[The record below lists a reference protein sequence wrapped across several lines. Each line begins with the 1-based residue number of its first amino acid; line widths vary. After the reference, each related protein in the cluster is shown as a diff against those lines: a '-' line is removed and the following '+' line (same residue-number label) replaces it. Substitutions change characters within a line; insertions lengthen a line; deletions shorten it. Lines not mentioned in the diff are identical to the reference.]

1 MTQGE
6 HSETTAIFVYGTLME
21 GLRNADYVAGCPRIS
36 GAWVEGYDLYDLGR
50 YPAALPGAQSSKVL
64 GEICLVDDQTLARVN
79 ELEEEGSLYRAVPV
93 TAHSPQGD
101 FDALVY
107 VYLHEV
113 PQGSQIPLADQP
125 YGVHG
130 LPFRANLGAG
140 AAAWLDG
147 APADVVSTTERLWD
161 EVLTLRKEE
170 TIYPPQNKIFNALE
184 LTAPQDVR
192 VVILGQD
199 PYHGPGQAMGLSF
212 SVARDQKLPP
222 SLRNIYKEMAADL
235 GCAMP
240 TTGDLTSWARQGVL
254 LLNTT
259 LTVREHA
266 ANSHAKLGWS
276 TLTDYLV
283 ERCLTLPQPVVFL
296 AWGRFAVNMVQKQ
309 MECLNAGPQT
319 NKFCLASTH
328 PSPLSATRSAGGLQA
343 FMGSRPFS
351 TANRLLEEHGTVPID
366 WPHVG

>member
-161 EVLTLRKEE
+161 EVLTLREEE

-192 VVILGQD
+192 VVILGHD
-199 PYHGPGQAMGLSF
+199 PY
-212 SVARDQKLPP
+212 
-222 SLRNIYKEMAADL
+222 NIYKEMAADL

-283 ERCLTLPQPVVFL
+283 ERCLTLLQPVVFL